1 MSYLKLSSLKKTYPN
16 GVTAVKDLDLEIEK
30 GEFVVL
36 LGPSGCG
43 KTTTLRMLAGLEE
56 VTEGSIILDGKD
68 ITRLPP
74 RQRNISM
81 IFQSYAVWPH
91 MTVAENIAYPLRL
104 RKMDKK
110 GIASKV
116 QEVARIC
123 NIADYLDRY
132 PAQLSGGQRQRVAV
146 ARALAVN
153 SKLSLMDEPL
163 SNLDAKLRV
172 SVRTFLKEIHRNTGA
187 TTIFVTHDQAEA
199 MALADR
205 IVVMNEGRIEQV
217 GSTREIYNEC
227 ESLFTVQFMG
237 TPPANI
243 QKVALAS
250 SQGRLVAAAGGGEGT
265 MSLDLGEARAL
276 PGVARL
282 AGQDVFLAIR
292 PENIGIGEPNGVNEA
307 SIEIVEP
314 QGAYTILV
322 TKVLGGEWKIMLEG
336 DVDIR
341 IGQKVSLEID
351 PGKVMLYDTQ
361 NKKRISLT

>member
-1 MSYLKLSSLKKTYPN
+1 VSYLKLSSLKKTYPN

-217 GSTREIYNEC
+217 GSTREIYSEC
-227 ESLFTVQFMG
+227 GSLFTAQFMG

-243 QKVALAS
+243 QRVALAS
-250 SQGRLVAAAGGGEGT
+250 TRGRLVAAAKDAGAA
-265 MSLDLGEARAL
+265 LDLGDQSAFPAI
-276 PGVARL
+276 GRL
-282 AGQDVFLAIR
+282 TGGEVFLAVR
-292 PENIGIGEPNGVNEA
+292 PENIGIVEPNGINET

-322 TKVLGGEWKIMLEG
+322 VRVLGGEWKIMLEG
-336 DVDIR
+336 DVDFR
-341 IGQKVSLEID
+341 IGQKVSLKID
-351 PGKVMLYDTQ
+351 PAKVMLYDVQTT
-361 NKKRISLT
+361 KRISLS